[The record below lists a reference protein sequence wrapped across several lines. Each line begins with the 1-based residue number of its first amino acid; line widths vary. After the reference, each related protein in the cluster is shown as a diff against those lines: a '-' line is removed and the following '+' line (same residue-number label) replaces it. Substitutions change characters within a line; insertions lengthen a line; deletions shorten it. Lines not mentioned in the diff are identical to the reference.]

1 MVLIYIQVPPAIPLV
16 AHLSQ
21 LSYRSLL
28 SSFANAATRLQ
39 QTRLLIQSI
48 YDIRFNPVKEHN
60 TPETTHC
67 RTLEAL
73 AESLD
78 EFVRGVDR
86 WCAKREEE
94 LFHSQRGHGKQLV
107 ISLLSFEGSLR
118 QRMAGV
124 LEVVDVV
131 LRKITHKAAAVPVMS
146 NEDPSPIHATDFAL
160 YHPSILS
167 TLILDGLF
175 AAIHEQLSMG
185 ETVTSQELL
194 SIFTH
199 TAQPIWSSIG
209 RWLRDG
215 MDAVEGE
222 EIHGCPMQDE
232 ELFIEKGD
240 VPLGSPEF
248 WDEGYRLRRVAEDA
262 DHSTPTQQRDDVPE
276 VFRAISQHVLAAGK
290 EVGLLRAMGLD
301 TPASFR
307 IQEHKWPSFKQL
319 YARSEENASKEL
331 ELATLPLAGESQILD
346 ATAGMRWASDTL
358 VATVQDYAVYVCQK
372 AHSQL
377 IRVLKEDCELLRHLS
392 GMQAL
397 FLMRRGDIISEWCD
411 GVFAK
416 VCLEVD
422 ILLIVLTIPR
432 STRGSDGATF
442 TSLTAHFKIS

>member
-1 MVLIYIQVPPAIPLV
+1 M

-28 SSFANAATRLQ
+28 SSLADAATRLQ
-39 QTRLLIQSI
+39 QTRFLVQSI
-48 YDIRFNPVKEHN
+48 YDLRLNSVNEFNAPA
-60 TPETTHC
+60 TTHC
-67 RTLEAL
+67 KTLEAL

-86 WCAKREEE
+86 WCAEREEE

-107 ISLLSFEGSLR
+107 VSLLSFEGSLR

-131 LRKITHKAAAVPVMS
+131 LRKITHKAAALTMP
-146 NEDPSPIHATDFAL
+146 NNGPSPIHANHFAF
-160 YHPSILS
+160 YHPSKLS

-175 AAIHEQLSMG
+175 AAIREQLSMG
-185 ETVTSQELL
+185 ETATSQGLL
-194 SIFTH
+194 IIFTH
-199 TAQPIWSSIG
+199 AAQPTWSSIG

-222 EIHGCPMQDE
+222 EIHGSPMQDE

-240 VPLGSPEF
+240 VPLGSPDF
-248 WDEGYRLRRVAEDA
+248 WDEGYRLRIVAVDA
-262 DHSTPTQQRDDVPE
+262 DHSTPTQQRDAVPA
-276 VFRAISQHVLAAGK
+276 VFRVISPHVLAAGK

-307 IQEHKWPSFKQL
+307 MQEHKWLSFKQL
-319 YARSEENASKEL
+319 YARSEENASKEV
-331 ELATLPLAGESQILD
+331 ELAILALAGESQILD
-346 ATAGMRWASDTL
+346 ATAGMRWASDSL
-358 VATVQDYAVYVCQK
+358 VATVQDYAVSVCQE

-377 IRVLKEDCELLRHLS
+377 IRVLKEDCELSRHLS

-397 FLMRRGDIISEWCD
+397 FLMRRGDIMSEWCD
-411 GVFAK
+411 GIFAK
-416 VCLEVD
+416 VCLEV
-422 ILLIVLTIPR
+422 ICCCYV
-432 STRGSDGATF
+432 
-442 TSLTAHFKIS
+442 

>member
-1 MVLIYIQVPPAIPLV
+1 MLISIQVPPVIPLV

-28 SSFANAATRLQ
+28 SSLANAATRLQ
-39 QTRLLIQSI
+39 QTRFLIQSI
-48 YDIRFNPVKEHN
+48 YDIRLNPVKEFN
-60 TPETTHC
+60 AAATTHC

-78 EFVRGVDR
+78 GFVRGVDR
-86 WCAKREEE
+86 WCAKCEEE
-94 LFHSQRGHGKQLV
+94 IFHSQRGHGKQLV

-118 QRMAGV
+118 QRTAGV

-131 LRKITHKAAAVPVMS
+131 LRKITRKAAAVPVMPNDDS
-146 NEDPSPIHATDFAL
+146 SPIHATDFAR

-185 ETVTSQELL
+185 ETATSQELL
-194 SIFTH
+194 NIFTH

-222 EIHGCPMQDE
+222 EIHGVHMQDE

-240 VPLGSPEF
+240 APLGSPEF
-248 WDEGYRLRRVAEDA
+248 WDEGYRLRSVAEDV
-262 DHSTPTQQRDDVPE
+262 DHSSPTQQRDAVPE
-276 VFRAISQHVLAAGK
+276 VFQPIAQHVLAAGK

-301 TPASFR
+301 TPASIR
-307 IQEHKWPSFKQL
+307 MQEHKWPSFKQL

-331 ELATLPLAGESQILD
+331 DLSTLTLAGESQILD

-358 VATVQDYAVYVCQK
+358 VATVQDYAVSVCQE

-377 IRVLKEDCELLRHLS
+377 IQVLKEDCELSRHLS

-397 FLMRRGDIISEWCD
+397 FSMRRGDIISEWCD
-411 GVFAK
+411 SVFAK

-422 ILLIVLTIPR
+422 MLLVCLTSPR
-432 STRGSDGATF
+432 STHRSDGATF
-442 TSLTAHFKIS
+442 TSLTPRFKIS

>member
-1 MVLIYIQVPPAIPLV
+1 M
-16 AHLSQ
+16 
-21 LSYRSLL
+21 
-28 SSFANAATRLQ
+28 
-39 QTRLLIQSI
+39 
-48 YDIRFNPVKEHN
+48 
-60 TPETTHC
+60 
-67 RTLEAL
+67 
-73 AESLD
+73 
-78 EFVRGVDR
+78 RGVDR
-86 WCAKREEE
+86 WCAQREEE

-107 ISLLSFEGSLR
+107 VSLLSFDDSLR

-131 LRKITHKAAAVPVMS
+131 LRKFIHKAAPVPVIP
-146 NEDPSPIHATDFAL
+146 NDGPSPIHATDFAL

-175 AAIHEQLSMG
+175 AAIHEQLSIG
-185 ETVTSQELL
+185 ETATSQELL

-209 RWLRDG
+209 RWLKDG
-215 MDAVEGE
+215 MDAVESE
-222 EIHGCPMQDE
+222 EIHGGTTQDE

-248 WDEGYRLRRVAEDA
+248 WDEGYRLRRVDEGA
-262 DHSTPTQQRDDVPE
+262 DHSTPTQQRDAVPE
-276 VFRAISQHVLAAGK
+276 VFRAIAQHVLAAGK

-307 IQEHKWPSFKQL
+307 MQEHKWPSFKLL
-319 YARSEENASKEL
+319 YARSEENASKEV
-331 ELATLPLAGESQILD
+331 ELTTLALSGESQILD
-346 ATAGMRWASDTL
+346 TTARMRWASDTL
-358 VATVQDYAVYVCQK
+358 VATVQDYAVSVCQE

-377 IRVLKEDCELLRHLS
+377 IRVLMEDCEVSRHLS

-422 ILLIVLTIPR
+422 ILLIFLTSPR
-432 STRGSDGATF
+432 STRRSDGATF
-442 TSLTAHFKIS
+442 TSLTARFKIS